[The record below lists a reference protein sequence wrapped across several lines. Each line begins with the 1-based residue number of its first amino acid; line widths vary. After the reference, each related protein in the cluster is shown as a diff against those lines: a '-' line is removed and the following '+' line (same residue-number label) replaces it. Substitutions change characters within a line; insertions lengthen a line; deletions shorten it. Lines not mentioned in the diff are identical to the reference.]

1 MSTIE
6 PPSGHKIRA
15 QQEEF
20 NRIANSTLASIQ
32 ESTEWHNLTPEER
45 HDLTTGTLDDG
56 VDIGVAPFNDQV
68 AEDIE
73 QTLDRHSEAS
83 PHTSNPSS

>member
-20 NRIANSTLASIQ
+20 NRIA
-32 ESTEWHNLTPEER
+32 
-45 HDLTTGTLDDG
+45 DG

-73 QTLDRHSEAS
+73 QTLDRHSETS